1 MQANS
6 RHHKLFHFHF
16 AFSIWETSKRSE
28 KSTKIGIPPERKEPF
43 RWNKSIFIVFGGLS
57 IGL

>member
-16 AFSIWETSKRSE
+16 AFSIWEASKRSE

-43 RWNKSIFIVFGGLS
+43 R
-57 IGL
+57 